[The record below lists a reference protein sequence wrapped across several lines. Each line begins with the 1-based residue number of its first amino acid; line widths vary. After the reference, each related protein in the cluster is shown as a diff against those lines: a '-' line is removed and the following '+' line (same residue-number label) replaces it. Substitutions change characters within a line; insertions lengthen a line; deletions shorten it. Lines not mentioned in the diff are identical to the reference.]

1 MFRFLSRLFCLLLAG
16 LAAAAPANAAGDRSE
31 LLVLLKRDDTRVPYS
46 RAADFKAHA
55 RTTAS
60 WLRARLAAA
69 KIPGATFEALPALNA
84 WLVQVPSTHAGAAVR
99 AVGRESG
106 ASGPVAHVELHAEAR
121 PRRAD
126 GHTAPPQ
133 PSPGRGRLALA
144 IIDLGADSTHPSLR
158 GALGR
163 LHYQPAAPGADGS
176 ARLLDSHGTAM
187 AGVYAQLALGQA
199 LSAGGA
205 VLPWTRLEGGLAIG
219 DTLLARAGPETRAG
233 RGEFARALDWLL
245 TPSAER
251 PPPDLVSYS
260 QGNGRLCGVGEDC
273 DPGAWSAAARLVDRL
288 VDEGTLFV
296 KSAGNRGYGPVNT
309 MTVPGETWN
318 GITVGN
324 MHAWDWAACAP
335 SAERAA
341 HKVYVTSS
349 VAPPSGP
356 RLLDLVAPGIRIRTT
371 GVDPAW
377 CETKCRGN
385 RSLRCSLCARLG
397 RRDAAGDGHWKSSS
411 GSSPAAAVVGAVA
424 LRLRQA
430 GLEDPRLVKAVL
442 INSAQTFD
450 SASAPHPVTR
460 ANGRGCANDPWA
472 ASHGPWPWGAHYD
485 RSYGWG
491 YVDPPRALAE
501 AAHARLD
508 TIEEGEARCWRATLE
523 PWDKL
528 TLVWHRHAELCRGC
542 GEWPALS
549 RLDLVLRSKEQ
560 PARLLDRDAGR
571 TALDNVL
578 QVSNGRGREAR
589 PRAREVIVR
598 VEHGGGGPETYAL
611 ASPRPLQRL
620 TRCPAP

>member
-1 MFRFLSRLFCLLLAG
+1 MSRFLSRLFRLLLVG
-16 LAAAAPANAAGDRSE
+16 LAAAGPARAAEDRSD
-31 LLVLLKRDDTRVPYS
+31 LLVLLKRDDARVPYS
-46 RAADFKAHA
+46 RSADFAEHA
-55 RTTAS
+55 TTTSA
-60 WLRARLAAA
+60 WLQERLAAA
-69 KIPGATFEALPALNA
+69 EISGATLEALPALNA
-84 WLVQVPSTHAGAAVR
+84 WLVQVPSGLAEVALRTLGRDVGADA
-99 AVGRESG
+99 
-106 ASGPVAHVELHAEAR
+106 PVAHVELHAEAR
-121 PRRAD
+121 PR
-126 GHTAPPQ
+126 PPAGPT
-133 PSPGRGRLALA
+133 PSPGPMPGRGRLALA
-144 IIDLGADSTHPSLR
+144 IVDLGADGTHPTLR

-176 ARLLDSHGTAM
+176 AHLLDSHGTAM
-187 AGVYAQLALGQA
+187 AGVYAQLALGQP
-199 LSAGGA
+199 LTAGGV

-233 RGEFARALDWLL
+233 RSDLARALDWLL

-251 PPPDLVSYS
+251 PLPDLVSYS
-260 QGNGRLCGVGEDC
+260 QGNGRLCGTGKDC
-273 DPGAWSAAARLVDRL
+273 DPAAWSATARLVDRL

-296 KSAGNRGYGPVNT
+296 KSAGNRGYGPANT

-335 SAERAA
+335 SAARAA

-349 VAPPSGP
+349 VAPPRGP
-356 RLLDLVAPGIRIRTT
+356 RLLDLVAPGIRVRTT

-385 RSLRCSLCARLG
+385 RNLRCALCARLG
-397 RRDAAGDGHWKSSS
+397 RRDAAGDGHWKRSS

-450 SASAPHPVTR
+450 SASAPHPATR
-460 ANGRGCANDPWA
+460 ANGRGCTNDPWA
-472 ASHGPWPWGAHYD
+472 ATHGPWPWGAHYD

-491 YVDPPRALAE
+491 YVNPPRALAE
-501 AAHARLD
+501 ATHARLD
-508 TIEEGEARCWRATLE
+508 TIGEGEARCWRATLR

-528 TLVWHRHAELCRGC
+528 TLVWHRHAEVCRGC
-542 GEWPALS
+542 REWPALS
-549 RLDLVLRSKEQ
+549 RLDLVLLSETQ
-560 PARLLDRDAGR
+560 PTRLLDRDTGR
-571 TALDNVL
+571 TSLDNVL
-578 QVSNGRGREAR
+578 QVSNGRGAQAR
-589 PRAREVIVR
+589 PRVREVIVR
-598 VEHGGGGPETYAL
+598 VEHGGGGPEPYAL

-620 TRCPAP
+620 TSCPAP